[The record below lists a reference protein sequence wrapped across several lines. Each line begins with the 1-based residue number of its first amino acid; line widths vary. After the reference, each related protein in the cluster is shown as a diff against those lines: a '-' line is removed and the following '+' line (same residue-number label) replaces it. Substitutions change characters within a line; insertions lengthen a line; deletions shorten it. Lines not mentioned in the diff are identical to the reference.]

1 MLPPDTRM
9 GAVCLTVRDAPAE
22 VDFYG
27 RLLGLQTSIDSAGR
41 TAEVTTSMGEPLLRL
56 WIDPEAKP
64 RPRRSTGLY
73 HFALLVP
80 SRADLGV
87 ALLTLLEGGYPLE
100 GAADH
105 LVSEAVYLADPEG
118 NGIEIYRDRP
128 RAEWPRL
135 DGKIEMATDPL
146 DADSVMEEG
155 RTRGT
160 ERGLAGGTRVGH
172 VHLSVADLGA
182 AEAFYCGL
190 LGFDLVTRYGDSA
203 GFVSA
208 GGYHHHIGFNTWA
221 GRGAPPPPTGS
232 RGLAY
237 ATVLVPG
244 QESLAALRARL
255 DLATVAFE
263 ERDGGL
269 FVHDPSENGILLR
282 VGVPP
287 PTS

>member
-1 MLPPDTRM
+1 M
-9 GAVCLTVRDAPAE
+9 GAVGLRVREAQAE
-22 VDFYG
+22 IDFYG
-27 RLLGLQTSIDSAGR
+27 RLLGLQTSIDSAR
-41 TAEVTTSMGEPLLRL
+41 STVDITTTTGDPLLRL
-56 WIDPEAKP
+56 WIDPEARP

-80 SRADLGV
+80 TRADLGV
-87 ALLTLLEGGYPLE
+87 ALLTLIEAGYPLE

-146 DADSVMEEG
+146 DADGLMEEG

-160 ERGLAGGTRVGH
+160 ERGLAGGTRMGH
-172 VHLSVADLGA
+172 VHLNVADLAA
-182 AEAFYCGL
+182 AEAFYCGP

-221 GRGAPPPPTGS
+221 GRGAPPPTSDS
-232 RGLAY
+232 RGLVY
-237 ATVLVPG
+237 ATVLLPSE
-244 QESLAALRARL
+244 ESLAGVRARL
-255 DLATVAFE
+255 ERATMALE
-263 ERDGGL
+263 ERDEGL
-269 FVHDPSENGILLR
+269 LVHDPSGNGILLR
-282 VGVPP
+282 VGGPLPP
-287 PTS
+287 P

>member
-1 MLPPDTRM
+1 M
-9 GAVCLTVRDAPAE
+9 GAVGLRVRDAQAE

-27 RLLGLQTSIDSAGR
+27 RLLGLQTSVDSAGSKV
-41 TAEVTTSMGEPLLRL
+41 EITSKMGEPLLRL
-56 WIDPEAKP
+56 WVDPAASP

-80 SRADLGV
+80 ARADLGV
-87 ALLTLLEGGYPLE
+87 VLLTLIEGGYPLE

-128 RAEWPRL
+128 KTEWTRL

-146 DADSVMEEG
+146 DADGVIEEG

-160 ERGLAGGTRVGH
+160 ERGLAGGTRMGH
-172 VHLSVADLGA
+172 VHLNVADIAA

-221 GRGAPPPPTGS
+221 GRGAPPPKSDS
-232 RGLAY
+232 RGLVY
-237 ATVLVPG
+237 ATVLLPG
-244 QESLAALRARL
+244 DESLAAVRARL
-255 DLATVAFE
+255 DVASTAFE
-263 ERDGGL
+263 ERHGGL
-269 FVHDPSENGILLR
+269 LVHDPSGNGILLR
-282 VGVPP
+282 LGGPL
-287 PTS
+287 PTA

>member
-1 MLPPDTRM
+1 M
-9 GAVCLTVRDAPAE
+9 GAVGLRVRDAQAE
-22 VDFYG
+22 IDFYG
-27 RLLGLQTSIDSAGR
+27 RLLGLQALIDSTGH
-41 TAEVTTSMGEPLLRL
+41 TVEITTTLGEPLLRL

-80 SRADLGV
+80 TRADLGV

-128 RAEWPRL
+128 RTEWPRL

-146 DADSVMEEG
+146 DADGLMEVG

-160 ERGLAGGTRVGH
+160 GRGLAGGTRMGH
-172 VHLSVADLGA
+172 VHLNVADLAA

-190 LGFDLVTRYGDSA
+190 LGFDLVTRYGESA

-208 GGYHHHIGFNTWA
+208 D
-221 GRGAPPPPTGS
+221 RKS
-232 RGLAY
+232 
-237 ATVLVPG
+237 VV
-244 QESLAALRARL
+244 
-255 DLATVAFE
+255 
-263 ERDGGL
+263 
-269 FVHDPSENGILLR
+269 
-282 VGVPP
+282 
-287 PTS
+287 